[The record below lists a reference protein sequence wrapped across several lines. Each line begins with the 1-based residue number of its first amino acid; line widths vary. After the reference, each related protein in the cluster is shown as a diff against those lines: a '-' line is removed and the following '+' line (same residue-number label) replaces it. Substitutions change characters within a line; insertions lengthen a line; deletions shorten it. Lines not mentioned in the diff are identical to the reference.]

1 MGEFSKQVIYMGLRP
16 GQCYTNKK
24 KDRAYTRLAVKVHK
38 RNYIGAAPGLK
49 TRQFNMG
56 NGEKKYS
63 HIVDL
68 VVDEHVNI
76 RDNAIESVRIMITRY
91 VTKHLG
97 KENFFMRVRIYPHHI
112 LRENK
117 QAKGAHADR
126 IQQGMSHAFG
136 KPIGRA
142 ARVRPNQKIIS
153 ILVDEENVNV
163 AKNALKRVFSKLPCS
178 SHVRVGTDVESLG
191 TLPRKRI
198 REPTKTQKDD
208 ETGEEGEEEKKD
220 GDAESKDGKK
230 GGKDEAKE
238 EKKDD
243 KAEGKEEKEDA
254 KTKGKKSK
262 KKK

>member
-1 MGEFSKQVIYMGLRP
+1 MGLRP

-56 NGEKKYS
+56 NGLKKYS

-68 VVDEHVNI
+68 VVDEHVHI
-76 RDNAIESVRIMITRY
+76 RDNAIEAVRIMVTRY

-97 KENFFMRVRIYPHHI
+97 KENFFIRVRIYPHHI

-142 ARVRPNQKIIS
+142 ARVRPNQKIVS
-153 ILVDEENVNV
+153 ILVNEEDIEV
-163 AKNALKRVFSKLPCS
+163 AKNALKRVFCKLPCFA
-178 SHVRVGTDVESLG
+178 HVIVGTDVESLG
-191 TLPRKRI
+191 TLPKKKL
-198 REPTKTQKDD
+198 REPTKTKKTDS
-208 ETGEEGEEEKKD
+208 EGEEK
-220 GDAESKDGKK
+220 AES
-230 GGKDEAKE
+230 E
-238 EKKDD
+238 EETEGETKDD
-243 KAEGKEEKEDA
+243 KSKGKDA
-254 KTKGKKSK
+254 KSDDKKDAKGKDSKADDK